1 MSCHLQASGTIELY
15 FYGELPLAER
25 AEVQS
30 HMGLCA
36 DCRAALD
43 DLSVIRA
50 ALAVRP
56 DVATPPGGDWSG
68 FMSRLNTRIADEGE
82 AGQAEG
88 TPVPAKVVAISWRRH
103 VAPYLATAAVLALVT
118 ISAVVMLKQRGAAP
132 SPAASGARATPAA
145 LATTPVAQSE
155 PIIAPVVGA
164 GNPGPG
170 RDAAFAALSD
180 QHFERSKLV
189 VLGIATK
196 DARQADWDYERQLA
210 GTLLS
215 DTRLYRVAAEERG
228 MQGLAGVMRD
238 LELVLL
244 QTSMSE
250 QRDTASLE
258 HLQRLIRRRDLITKM
273 EVVHAG
279 AR

>member
-1 MSCHLQASGTIELY
+1 MRSIPASGK
-15 FYGELPLAER
+15 
-25 AEVQS
+25 S
-30 HMGLCA
+30 
-36 DCRAALD
+36 
-43 DLSVIRA
+43 
-50 ALAVRP
+50 
-56 DVATPPGGDWSG
+56 GD
-68 FMSRLNTRIADEGE
+68 
-82 AGQAEG
+82 
-88 TPVPAKVVAISWRRH
+88 
-103 VAPYLATAAVLALVT
+103 
-118 ISAVVMLKQRGAAP
+118 GAARIDP
-132 SPAASGARATPAA
+132 QVPRLGAGGTVTDLRVAARATPAA
-145 LATTPVAQSE
+145 LATPPVAPGE
-155 PIIAPVVGA
+155 PAIAPIVSA
-164 GNPGPG
+164 GNPGPD
-170 RDAAFAALSD
+170 RDPALSALSD

-196 DARQADWDYERQLA
+196 DARQADWAYERQLA

-228 MQGLAGVMRD
+228 MQSLAGVMRD

-273 EVVHAG
+273 EVVHAS